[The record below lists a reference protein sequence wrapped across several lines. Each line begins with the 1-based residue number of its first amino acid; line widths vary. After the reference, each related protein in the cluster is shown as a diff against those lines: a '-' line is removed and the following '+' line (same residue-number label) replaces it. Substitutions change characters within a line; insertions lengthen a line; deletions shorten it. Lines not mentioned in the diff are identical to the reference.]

1 MQILSFSSRRTPK
14 ILPVWPFF
22 LVLYMKDVVSRLPVR
37 VPRKL
42 PCPEKFLVT
51 RLYYNPAYLRIVL
64 RKNQFINSLV
74 VYFKKFMKMLLNASI
89 FSLIILNLVERV
101 FRTVTTATDTC
112 MKEVIDSFLRN
123 FPLKENYGKA
133 KSINFIYHCP
143 KFSQQRSFS
152 FLYCHIYRTLY
163 DISNL

>member
-74 VYFKKFMKMLLNASI
+74 VYFKKFMKMLLNALI

-101 FRTVTTATDTC
+101 LRTVTTATDTC

-123 FPLKENYGKA
+123 FPLKENYGKLKA
-133 KSINFIYHCP
+133 LILFIIVLSLVSKDPSLFYTVIFTGPC
-143 KFSQQRSFS
+143 
-152 FLYCHIYRTLY
+152 TT
-163 DISNL
+163 